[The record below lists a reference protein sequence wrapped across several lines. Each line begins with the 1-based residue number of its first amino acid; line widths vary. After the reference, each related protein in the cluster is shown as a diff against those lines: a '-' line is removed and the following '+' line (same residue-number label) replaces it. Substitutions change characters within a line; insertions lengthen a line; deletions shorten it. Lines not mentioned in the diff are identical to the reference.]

1 MMDYQSLRADHIIG
15 AFISNLPHIVGNFNR
30 GFQVVIFIF
39 LSVFLVFLLG
49 FSLLM
54 LIRLYFFVRSLKEE
68 EVYLE
73 LTPPSITEQSAYS
86 TEQLFLL
93 IHTLGN
99 QKSFL
104 ERLLN
109 LKPRFSLEIVSTKSE
124 GIRYLLKTNKK
135 EAGALKKSILSYLP
149 QVKIQKVNDYLI
161 MEPSFSKFKIVEFKL
176 SNHFAYPL
184 KSQQTLGL
192 HDPISYITG
201 MMTKLEK
208 DELVALQIVLTS
220 TKNKK
225 INEISNLILR
235 NYDVLDFLK
244 NDKDFGLLTPIIALG
259 KILISFVFIV
269 FSLPFWILSNIT
281 TNGKAPFPK
290 LPFQKP
296 GTLYK
301 PSIHEQEI
309 ISSVKSKIEQG
320 LFETSI
326 RLLLAINDRDDA
338 KERIRGFKS
347 SFASFNSPE
356 HQSVVSV
363 KDTRLKFLKQ
373 YRLFI
378 FKNRLLSFFNKSI
391 FSVSEISSIYH
402 FPYTS
407 NTKTENIVKTY
418 SKELPAPLSLKGER
432 ELDVVFA
439 KNTYGGTSTLIG
451 LSEDEREKHMYII
464 GATGSGKTT
473 MITSMVSQDIKNGKG
488 VAIIDPHGD
497 LAETLLT
504 CIPDSRID
512 DLIYVN
518 PDDLKYPIGIN
529 LLEIT
534 PGLDEDDLLR
544 EKEFITESVISLF
557 RKVFSESMGGH
568 AHRIEYILRNTIQ
581 TALTLENP
589 TLFTIYELLNNPPF
603 QKQVT
608 KNLEDENL
616 KNFWKYEYGK
626 AGDYQKVK
634 MISPVAA
641 RIGRFLFSPCA
652 KRMLEQ
658 KKSTIN
664 FDEILE
670 KQKILICNLAKGKLG
685 EDTSEV
691 LGIMVIAK
699 LQLASLRRARISEKK
714 RKPFYLYVD
723 EFQNFATASFIQMLS
738 EARKYKT
745 YLVMAEQSTSQQKDK
760 NLVNVILANVGTVV
774 SFRSANPDDERL
786 MLPQFSPFIE
796 KGDIANLPRYNFYIK
811 ISAVNPEESFSGM
824 TMPVEISFN
833 KNRIEKLIQSSRLQ
847 NAIVYKK
854 PIIKSFQNVKTA
866 TDTQD
871 NINLNDV
878 SVL

>member
-1 MMDYQSLRADHIIG
+1 MTDYQTLRADNLINTFL
-15 AFISNLPHIVGNFNR
+15 ANLPYIVGDLSTVIQPLLYIFIAILS
-30 GFQVVIFIF
+30 VIF
-39 LSVFLVFLLG
+39 LG
-49 FSLLM
+49 FV
-54 LIRLYFFVRSLKEE
+54 ITIFARLFFFFKSLKNE
-68 EVYLE
+68 EVFLE
-73 LTPPSITEQSAYS
+73 LTPPSKTEQSAYS

-99 QKSFL
+99 QRSIL
-104 ERLLN
+104 ERIFGI
-109 LKPRFSLEIVSTKSE
+109 KPRFSLEIASTKSE
-124 GIRYLLKTNKK
+124 GIRYLLRADKK
-135 EAGALKKSILSYLP
+135 EVGAIKKSVLAYLP
-149 QVKIQKVNDYLI
+149 HVKIQKVYDYLPDSLDI
-161 MEPSFSKFKIVEFKL
+161 NRLRIVEFKL

-192 HDPISYITG
+192 SDPISYITG

-208 DELVALQIVLTS
+208 DELIALQIVLS
-220 TKNKK
+220 SAKNKK
-225 INEISNLILR
+225 VNEISNLILR
-235 NYDVLDFLK
+235 NYDVLNFLK
-244 NDKDFGLLTPIIALG
+244 TDKDFGKVSPLVSIIKFLLTFII
-259 KILISFVFIV
+259 IFISI
-269 FSLPFWILSNIT
+269 PFWIISNIT
-281 TNGKAPFPK
+281 TNGRSSFPK
-290 LPFQKP
+290 LPFGKP
-296 GTLYK
+296 QTLIK
-301 PSIHEQEI
+301 PSTHELEI
-309 ISSVKSKIEQG
+309 ISSIKDKIEQG

-326 RLLLAINDRDDA
+326 RLLVFGDNKTEIN
-338 KERIRGFKS
+338 ERIRGIKS
-347 SFASFNSPE
+347 SFASFNSPD
-356 HQSVVSV
+356 HQSITSV
-363 KDTRLKFLKQ
+363 KNSKVKLINRYKLFLLKK
-373 YRLFI
+373 
-378 FKNRLLSFFNKSI
+378 RLLSHFNKSI
-391 FSVSEISSIYH
+391 FSVSEISGIYH
-402 FPYTS
+402 FPFTT

-418 SKELPAPLSLKGER
+418 SKELPAPLSLKGQR

-439 KNTYGGTSTLIG
+439 KNNYGGSQTLIG
-451 LSEDEREKHMYII
+451 LSEEEREKHMYII

-473 MITSMVSQDIKNGKG
+473 MITSLVSQDIIKGKG
-488 VAIIDPHGD
+488 LAVIDPHGD

-504 CIPDSRID
+504 CIPDNRID

-557 RKVFSESMGGH
+557 RKVFSESMAGH

-603 QKQVT
+603 QKQAT

-641 RIGRFLFSPCA
+641 RIGRFLFSPSA

-670 KQKILICNLAKGKLG
+670 KRKILICNLAKGKLG

-699 LQLASLRRARISEKK
+699 LQLASLRRARMSEKM

-774 SFRSANPDDERL
+774 SFRSANPEDEKL

-811 ISAVNPEESFSGM
+811 ISAINPEESFSGT
-824 TMPVEISFN
+824 TMPVEITFN
-833 KNRIEKLIQSSRLQ
+833 KEKVEERVQASRLH

-854 PIIKSFQNVKTA
+854 PIAKSYQTKSDVNNQK
-866 TDTQD
+866 DTNSQ
-871 NINLNDV
+871 DV
-878 SVL
+878 SIL

>member
-1 MMDYQSLRADHIIG
+1 MDYQTLRADHIIG

-49 FSLLM
+49 FSLRMLM
-54 LIRLYFFVRSLKEE
+54 RLYFFVRSLKEE

-93 IHTLGN
+93 IHTLGS
-99 QKSFL
+99 QRSFF

-109 LKPRFSLEIVSTKSE
+109 LKPRFSMEIVSTKSE
-124 GIRYLLKTNKK
+124 GIRYLLKTKKGEMGAINKS
-135 EAGALKKSILSYLP
+135 LLSYLP
-149 QVKIQKVNDYLI
+149 QVKIQKVYDYL
-161 MEPSFSKFKIVEFKL
+161 PDKLDSNRFKIVEFEL

-184 KSQQTLGL
+184 KSQQSLGL

-201 MMTKLEK
+201 MMTKLDK
-208 DELVALQIVLTS
+208 DELVTLQIVLSS
-220 TKNKK
+220 TNNNKV
-225 INEISNLILR
+225 NEISKLILR
-235 NYDVLDFLK
+235 NFDVLNYLK
-244 NDKDFGLLTPIIALG
+244 TDKDFGALSPVVSII
-259 KILISFVFIV
+259 KILLIFVFVVVLI
-269 FSLPFWILSNIT
+269 PFWILSNII
-281 TNGKAPFPK
+281 TNGKSPFPK
-290 LPFQKP
+290 LPLGKP
-296 GTLYK
+296 RMLLK
-301 PSIHEQEI
+301 PSVHEQEI
-309 ISSVKSKIEQG
+309 ISSIKSKIEQS

-326 RLLLAINDRDDA
+326 RLLVLNKNQTDTN
-338 KERIRGFKS
+338 ERIRGIKS

-356 HQSVVSV
+356 HQSIAAV
-363 KDTRLKFLKQ
+363 KNQRFKFLHRYQ
-373 YRLFI
+373 LFT
-378 FKNRLLSFFNKSI
+378 FKKRLLSFFNKSI
-391 FSVSEISSIYH
+391 FSVSEISGIYH

-451 LSEDEREKHMYII
+451 LSEEEREKHMYII

-488 VAIIDPHGD
+488 IAVIDPHGD

-557 RKVFSESMGGH
+557 RKVFSESMAGH

-641 RIGRFLFSPCA
+641 RIGRFLFSPSA

-699 LQLASLRRARISEKK
+699 LQLASLRRARMSEKK

-774 SFRSANPDDERL
+774 SFRSANPDDEKL

-811 ISAVNPEESFSGM
+811 ISAVNPEESFSGT
-824 TMPVEISFN
+824 TMPVEIGFN
-833 KNRIEKLIQSSRLQ
+833 KARIEKLIQSSRLQ

-854 PIIKSFQNVKTA
+854 PIIKSYQNIKST
-866 TDTQD
+866 TDTKG
-871 NINLNDV
+871 NINPNDV